1 VKSRSLRR
9 VHFWKRI
16 IFRSLLDQRSKSQAK
31 NYDNLTAWVT
41 ILCVALAL
49 LPYDLAQSPSGP
61 SLIGAINVLAL
72 VVFAADLGLRGFTA
86 SVAPAFKARNSPWLS
101 YLASGSGWIDLL
113 AIVAMALVAS
123 GLAGMLEA
131 LLRCTL
137 VLKLLR
143 FILPAWEEFRRLNAS
158 RSIRQKVYAILEP
171 TPHSGILHHYAD
183 NFFIFWVLLSV
194 VSVIAGT
201 VDAPSIAQLAETFT
215 RVEYASL
222 AVFCFEYLL
231 RLYSAP
237 ENPRWRA
244 RSLPRLRQATTFSMV
259 VDLLAIVPTLLELVG
274 GHGLD
279 LRFLRVFR
287 LLRLLKLTRYT
298 SAVEVLYQVVRREW
312 QVMFAAVF
320 VMMLLVVFTASV
332 GYLFEHDAQA
342 DKFENIPQAIYWA
355 VITLASVG
363 YGDISPI
370 TPMGRVMTVIL
381 ALLGIGIFAI
391 PAGLLA
397 SAFTD
402 QLRLDR
408 EAFRSDLVAAIEQG
422 VFDPLRNPRL
432 AERAARLHLS
442 SADVKRIA
450 DQASREVA
458 DRQTA
463 LERSGAPLLLDPF
476 RQPDLAGF
484 ASRASSAPG

>member
-1 VKSRSLRR
+1 
-9 VHFWKRI
+9 
-16 IFRSLLDQRSKSQAK
+16 
-31 NYDNLTAWVT
+31 
-41 ILCVALAL
+41 
-49 LPYDLAQSPSGP
+49 
-61 SLIGAINVLAL
+61 
-72 VVFAADLGLRGFTA
+72 
-86 SVAPAFKARNSPWLS
+86 
-101 YLASGSGWIDLL
+101 
-113 AIVAMALVAS
+113 M
-123 GLAGMLEA
+123 
-131 LLRCTL
+131 
-137 VLKLLR
+137 
-143 FILPAWEEFRRLNAS
+143 
-158 RSIRQKVYAILEP
+158 
-171 TPHSGILHHYAD
+171 
-183 NFFIFWVLLSV
+183 
-194 VSVIAGT
+194 SVIAGT

-342 DKFENIPQAIYWA
+342 DRFENIPQAIDWA
-355 VITLASVG
+355 AITLASVG
-363 YGDISPI
+363 YGDIAPI
-370 TPMGRVMTVIL
+370 TPIGRVLTVIL

-408 EAFRSDLVAAIEQG
+408 GHSARIWLQRSSK
-422 VFDPLRNPRL
+422 P
-432 AERAARLHLS
+432 
-442 SADVKRIA
+442 
-450 DQASREVA
+450 
-458 DRQTA
+458 
-463 LERSGAPLLLDPF
+463 
-476 RQPDLAGF
+476 
-484 ASRASSAPG
+484 

>member
-1 VKSRSLRR
+1 
-9 VHFWKRI
+9 
-16 IFRSLLDQRSKSQAK
+16 
-31 NYDNLTAWVT
+31 
-41 ILCVALAL
+41 
-49 LPYDLAQSPSGP
+49 
-61 SLIGAINVLAL
+61 
-72 VVFAADLGLRGFTA
+72 
-86 SVAPAFKARNSPWLS
+86 
-101 YLASGSGWIDLL
+101 
-113 AIVAMALVAS
+113 
-123 GLAGMLEA
+123 
-131 LLRCTL
+131 
-137 VLKLLR
+137 
-143 FILPAWEEFRRLNAS
+143 
-158 RSIRQKVYAILEP
+158 
-171 TPHSGILHHYAD
+171 
-183 NFFIFWVLLSV
+183 